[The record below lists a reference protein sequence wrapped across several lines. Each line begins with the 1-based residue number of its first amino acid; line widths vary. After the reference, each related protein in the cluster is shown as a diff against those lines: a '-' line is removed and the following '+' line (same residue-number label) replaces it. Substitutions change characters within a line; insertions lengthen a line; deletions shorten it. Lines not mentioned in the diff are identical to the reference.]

1 MAELRISDLVDPKAI
16 EDIQKLN
23 SEMSGLRDSFL
34 QVTKDLGKGLKLQ
47 VEGIEDLDRLSK
59 VVQEAARKTTE
70 NVDKTN
76 QALGKQK
83 EVFDIASKKMEEH
96 ASAAERDTAM
106 VDRNTTEA
114 MKSAKTLGEL
124 SLKYEEVRTS
134 VEKKIGSHAKNLKAY
149 TEEQTKI
156 TLIKQEQADWNKKLK
171 EGKVLTDQY
180 NSVMTK
186 LNSDLREHQA
196 ESKRL
201 NLVMNAQEKEM
212 NATIGTYEKLSQ
224 QLELMKKALKAMSDE
239 EKNTAGGLKLAEAVD
254 ELDLALKKSARSM
267 GENQRNVGDY
277 KIAGESMKKELRSMT
292 EELANLILEF
302 RNLSDEEKKGA
313 KGRELSEKIKGLTR
327 DAAELKDAI
336 GDAGES
342 IKGAA
347 SDTAGFDALTGAL
360 KMLTDGFTIA
370 EGGAHLLGLS
380 EKDLVEV
387 QTKLQAAF
395 TVSNALQD
403 VQQALQKQSA
413 LMLGVTRVQTLAAA
427 AAIRVKNAAEGEGV
441 VVTKLAIVAQRTLNA
456 VAKMNPYVL
465 LATAILTVVG
475 AIALFTK
482 GSKKMTEEEKEA
494 AKAAAEEKKRLDD
507 LKDVQKQLN
516 DAREAG
522 VKSAANEIS
531 KLTVLYKAATNVN
544 KPMRERMDAVK
555 ELKKQYP
562 EYLGKLSDEVILA
575 GKAADAYA
583 ALKNNIIE
591 SAIARAKEERIAEI
605 AKEYEKVTEEI
616 NQKTK
621 SLEMSSKVQG
631 YEVHDDNVV
640 GGTSYHSN
648 EKHISEQQEALS
660 VLQKQANEYM
670 HTMEQIASTIDVSKI
685 IKSDK
690 STSTSTASSSEARE
704 TQKTQ
709 EEVSEIVL
717 NARKSTL
724 QQQIQMESEHSETVL
739 SLKRQLAE
747 IDEELSIRSA
757 KKSYATQLVE
767 MKKSL
772 DAQKIS
778 KEEYT
783 KSVEALDEQYRTAV
797 QNAEFNLQKSITEA
811 QEETNE
817 ARITKIEERYSVEQ
831 SIRDTNYT
839 KEIADEE
846 KHYAELLSHAEESH
860 QSREKVEEEHNLKML
875 EIHQKYERDTAKDA
889 VDTLKEQMEVAG
901 LTEEQ
906 RESLEQQLAKATADY
921 EKMMADQSIE
931 YMEAVTDAHQKQI
944 EKRMK
949 AVQFWGDFTKD
960 MLNELTNLAGALY
973 DSQISEI
980 EKEEDALDEK
990 KEKDI
995 ERIEE
1000 LEESKVITT
1009 EEAEARKR
1017 AAEES
1022 SERKHEELEKKKA
1035 AIEYKQAILE
1045 KANKVAQIGIST
1057 ALGIMQALAMFPP
1070 NIPLSITV
1078 GAIGAVQL
1086 AAALAQPI
1094 KAYAKGTPHEGHHGG
1109 LAVVGDGGKPELVTF
1124 KGKSW
1129 ITPDKPTVVNLPK
1142 GAHVYPDARALSVEK
1157 FTETLSNIGMS
1168 RFASAI
1174 SRSVEREESSKEKM
1188 KNLSNAISEKK
1199 VESEGITKEQ
1209 VMEFVQR
1216 LSETDLTDLTRNL
1229 QLSNLPEEEM
1239 DTILRMFTMGE
1250 MDNLSKLSS
1259 VARELIFNT
1268 LSEKPMAGANTPI
1281 VNVNTSNPEE
1291 VKESKKTNA
1300 LLKGLMKQ
1308 NARIAYLQRFHER
1321 MKGL

>member
-76 QALGKQK
+76 KVLGKQK

-114 MKSAKTLGEL
+114 MKNAKSLGEL

-156 TLIKQEQADWNKKLK
+156 KLIKQEQADWNKKLK
-171 EGKVLTDQY
+171 DGTVLTDQY

-212 NATIGTYEKLSQ
+212 NTTIGTYEKLSQ

-239 EKNTAGGLKLAEAVD
+239 EKNTAGGMKLAEAVD

-380 EKDLVEV
+380 EKDLMEV

-395 TVSNALQD
+395 TVSNALQE
-403 VQQALQKQSA
+403 VQTALQKQSA
-413 LMLGVTRVQTLAAA
+413 LMLGVTRVQSLAAA

-456 VAKMNPYVL
+456 VARMNPYVL

-494 AKAAAEEKKRLDD
+494 AKAAADEKKRLDD

-531 KLTVLYKAATNVN
+531 KLTILYKAATNVN
-544 KPMRERMDAVK
+544 KPMRERVDAVK
-555 ELKKQYP
+555 ELKRQYP

-621 SLEMSSKVQG
+621 ALEMSSKVQG

-690 STSTSTASSSEARE
+690 STTPTSTASSSEARE

-747 IDEELSIRSA
+747 IDEELTIRSA

-767 MKKSL
+767 LKKSL

-846 KHYAELLSHAEESH
+846 KHYAELLSHADESH
-860 QSREKVEEEHNLKML
+860 QSREKIEEEHNLKML
-875 EIHQKYERDTAKDA
+875 EIHQKYERDTAKAA

-973 DSQISEI
+973 DSQVSEI
-980 EKEEDALDEK
+980 EKEEKALDEK
-990 KEKDI
+990 KDKDL

-1000 LEESKVITT
+1000 LENSKVITT

-1017 AAEES
+1017 AAEQA
-1022 SERKHEELEKKKA
+1022 SERKHEELEQKKA
-1035 AIEYKQAILE
+1035 QIEYKKALME

-1168 RFASAI
+1168 RFASSI
-1174 SRSVEREESSKEKM
+1174 SNKNVESKET
-1188 KNLSNAISEKK
+1188 
-1199 VESEGITKEQ
+1199 TKEQ

-1229 QLSNLPEEEM
+1229 QLSSVSEEDMES
-1239 DTILRMFTMGE
+1239 ILRMFTLGE

-1268 LSEKPMAGANTPI
+1268 LSEKPMAGANMPI

-1291 VKESKKTNA
+1291 VRESKKTND

-1308 NARIAYLQRFHER
+1308 NRRIALEQELNRR
-1321 MKGL
+1321 SDKL

>member
-16 EDIQKLN
+16 EDIQTLN

-83 EVFDIASKKMEEH
+83 EVFDSASKKMEEH

-114 MKSAKTLGEL
+114 MKNAKTLGEL
-124 SLKYEEVRTS
+124 SQMYEEVRES

-156 TLIKQEQADWNKKLK
+156 KLIKQDQAEWNKKLK
-171 EGKVLTDQY
+171 DGTVLTDQY

-239 EKNTAGGLKLAEAVD
+239 EKNTAGGMKLAEAVD

-395 TVSNALQD
+395 TVSNALQE
-403 VQQALQKQSA
+403 VQTALQKQSA
-413 LMLGVTRVQTLAAA
+413 LMLGVTRVQSLAAA

-441 VVTKLAIVAQRTLNA
+441 AVTKLAIVAQRTLNA
-456 VAKMNPYVL
+456 VARMNPYVL

-544 KPMRERMDAVK
+544 KPMRERVDAVK
-555 ELKKQYP
+555 ELKRQYP

-621 SLEMSSKVQG
+621 ALEMSSKVQG

-690 STSTSTASSSEARE
+690 STTPTSTASSSEARE

-747 IDEELSIRSA
+747 IDEELTIRSA

-767 MKKSL
+767 LKKSL

-831 SIRDTNYT
+831 SMRDTNYT

-846 KHYAELLSHAEESH
+846 KHYAELLSHADESH
-860 QSREKVEEEHNLKML
+860 QSREKIEEEHNLKML
-875 EIHQKYERDTAKDA
+875 EIHQKYERDTAKAA

-980 EKEEDALDEK
+980 EKEEEALDEK
-990 KEKDI
+990 KDKDL

-1000 LEESKVITT
+1000 LENSKVITT

-1017 AAEES
+1017 AAEQA
-1022 SERKHEELEKKKA
+1022 SERKHEELEQKKA
-1035 AIEYKQAILE
+1035 QIEYKKALME

-1168 RFASAI
+1168 RFASSI
-1174 SRSVEREESSKEKM
+1174 SNKNVESKET
-1188 KNLSNAISEKK
+1188 
-1199 VESEGITKEQ
+1199 TKEQ

-1216 LSETDLTDLTRNL
+1216 LSETDITDLTRNL
-1229 QLSNLPEEEM
+1229 QLSNLPEDEM
-1239 DTILRMFTMGE
+1239 DTILRMFTLGE

-1259 VARELIFNT
+1259 IAREIFFRT

-1291 VKESKKTNA
+1291 VKESKKTNV